1 MAKKGILGKIIE
13 RVTPD
18 DEKEKPA
25 QKAEQGGGGLLG
37 KAVEAIKDRFE
48 GDDEKKREERREGDF
63 DAGPSTANRVE
74 AQSSGSVGTSTPPA
88 MSEPQGSAPSATATA
103 TGPDSEF
110 GMVHGSGTGRE
121 YVTREGD
128 TLEAIGA
135 YFYGDPIHAQR
146 LIDDKLPVSA
156 ARAAA
161 LGLADE
167 VGQRPD
173 GLGAGDAHSV
183 PEIAV
188 ERDAALAAGFHRPE

>member
-18 DEKEKPA
+18 DEKEKPS
-25 QKAEQGGGGLLG
+25 QKSDQGGGLLG

-63 DAGPSTANRVE
+63 DAGPSAANRVE

-88 MSEPQGSAPSATATA
+88 MSEPQGSSESAIATAS
-103 TGPDSEF
+103 GPASEF
-110 GMVHGSGTGRE
+110 GIVHGSGMGRE

-135 YFYGDPIHAQR
+135 YFYGDPVHAQR
-146 LIDDKLPVSA
+146 LIDDNPSVQAYSGKPLPAGIRLKVSEDA
-156 ARAAA
+156 SR
-161 LGLADE
+161 
-167 VGQRPD
+167 
-173 GLGAGDAHSV
+173 GDAV
-183 PEIAV
+183 KNT
-188 ERDAALAAGFHRPE
+188 GY